1 MGQLEDVLRQ
11 KRAAAEVRLCVCCV
25 GKMVRITQ
33 ECSPLI
39 VCTRTQN
46 YKQAQ
51 ASLVKELE
59 GMLEAKEASLEVRYL
74 SILLT

>member
-1 MGQLEDVLRQ
+1 MC
-11 KRAAAEVRLCVCCV
+11 ACCV
-25 GKMVRITQ
+25 GEMVQVTQ
-33 ECSPLI
+33 ECSPLN

-46 YKQAQ
+46 HKQAQ

-74 SILLT
+74 SLLLT